1 MAQKYEDSWL
11 QVIKRLNEL
20 SNISPEQERQDL
32 LEAARHEPRIL
43 DDRDVTLADIARL
56 AGIKEYTETPKV
68 SKQAEQLI
76 ESITREKSSITKM
89 IEESDKQDPK
99 KTVKEAKKPN
109 RLETI
114 ADLEEKLAE
123 LKAEQKAEQTYES
136 EAFREV
142 LSKDI
147 AEYIKTAEDKDLV
160 ELYNSISNNEAI
172 YNEESSNILIK
183 TEETKE
189 IIADA
194 EKLEQA
200 VISEKDEPADVGLSP
215 QAQDYA
221 EKSDD
226 DEEEASGFTDKQ
238 IRMAFGVLNDPKY
251 KGGNYDGAVEVINKI
266 APGLADH
273 PSVANA
279 LKRANEDTN
288 EAHGYEGQSEYRAH
302 TIRLAGDF
310 DQENPVSDADAEV
323 VKQAIIKNSAEQE
336 GRGIVMDV
344 EPAEGAYDSV
354 VVHTMRDRE
363 DVLKYLGDMV
373 DESTETPYTDELSQ

>member
-1 MAQKYEDSWL
+1 MAQKYEDGWL

-32 LEAARHEPRIL
+32 LEAARQEPRIL

-76 ESITREKSSITKM
+76 ESITGEKSSITKM
-89 IEESDKQDPK
+89 IEESDKQYPK
-99 KTVKEAKKPN
+99 KTVKEEKKPN

-147 AEYIKTAEDKDLV
+147 AEYIKTAEDKELV

-194 EKLEQA
+194 EKLEQE
-200 VISEKDEPADVGLSP
+200 VI
-215 QAQDYA
+215 A
-221 EKSDD
+221 EKEKA
-226 DEEEASGFTDKQ
+226 EEKEEVVQEEGEASGFTDKQ

-273 PSVANA
+273 PSVKNA
-279 LKRANEDTN
+279 LMRANEGTL
-288 EAHGYEGQSEYRAH
+288 EAHGHEGQSEYRAH
-302 TIRLAGDF
+302 TIRLSGDF
-310 DQENPVSDADAEV
+310 DQENPVSDADAEA

-354 VVHTMRDRE
+354 VVHTMRERE

>member
-1 MAQKYEDSWL
+1 MAKKYEDNWL
-11 QVIKRLNEL
+11 DVVKRLQEL
-20 SNISPEQERQDL
+20 SNISSEEERQQL
-32 LEAARHEPRIL
+32 LEAAKQEPKIL
-43 DDRDVTLADIARL
+43 DDKELTLADIAKL
-56 AGIKEYTETPKV
+56 AGIREYTEPKV
-68 SKQAEQLI
+68 SKEAEALI
-76 ESITREKSSITKM
+76 ESIVKEEPKIKTESDITKT
-89 IEESDKQDPK
+89 IRESDSK
-99 KTVKEAKKPN
+99 
-109 RLETI
+109 RLKTI

-160 ELYNSISNNEAI
+160 ELYNSISDNEAV

-183 TEETKE
+183 TEETRE

-194 EKLEQA
+194 EELEQE
-200 VISEKDEPADVGLSP
+200 VV
-215 QAQDYA
+215 A
-221 EKSDD
+221 EKETAEDSDD
-226 DEEEASGFTDKQ
+226 EVVQEEGDDKEASGYTDKQ

-288 EAHGYEGQSEYRAH
+288 EAHGHEGQSEFRKH
-302 TIRLAGDF
+302 TIKLAGDF
-310 DQENPVSDADAEV
+310 DPENPVSDADAEA
-323 VKQAIIKNSAEQE
+323 VKQAIIKNSAEQG
-336 GRGIVMDV
+336 GRGIVVDV

-354 VVHTMRDRE
+354 VIHTMRDRDE
-363 DVLKYLGDMV
+363 ILGYMGDMV
-373 DESTETPYTDELSQ
+373 EEQVEYTDELSENNQQGK